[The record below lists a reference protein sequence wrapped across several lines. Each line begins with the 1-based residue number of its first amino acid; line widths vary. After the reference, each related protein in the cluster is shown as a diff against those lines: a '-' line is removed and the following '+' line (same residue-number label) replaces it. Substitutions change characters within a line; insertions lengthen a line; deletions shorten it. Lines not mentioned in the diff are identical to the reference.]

1 MEQYLDPVLAVI
13 TRLAASQDPLLGW
26 LLKHH
31 HPLTIKLTR
40 LLLLCAGDRDRPG
53 RDCAQLV
60 SRAEHGALT
69 SRRLDAGSWRAA
81 DTRRRAW
88 AG

>member
-31 HPLTIKLTR
+31 HPITIKLTG
-40 LLLLCAGDRDRPG
+40 LLLCAGDRD
-53 RDCAQLV
+53 A
-60 SRAEHGALT
+60 
-69 SRRLDAGSWRAA
+69 
-81 DTRRRAW
+81 
-88 AG
+88 